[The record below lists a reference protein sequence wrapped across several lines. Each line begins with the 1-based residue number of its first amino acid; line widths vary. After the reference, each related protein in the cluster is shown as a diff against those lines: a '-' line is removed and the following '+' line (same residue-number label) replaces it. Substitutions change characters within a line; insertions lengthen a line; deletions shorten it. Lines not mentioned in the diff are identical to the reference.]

1 MDGQEVPPRN
11 PAAATGGSAV
21 PNSGRTLVSSDP
33 LSMYRTAMDDSV
45 AGTGRHV
52 DSLGQPVTNQDRR

>member
-1 MDGQEVPPRN
+1 M
-11 PAAATGGSAV
+11 